1 MLSGGNAKTNAFLLW
16 LGRLAKV
23 PMRADE
29 PERITADGGQ
39 PQLHTSG
46 ELFAEYLV
54 EVRT

>member
-29 PERITADGGQ
+29 PERIIADGGQ

>member
-23 PMRADE
+23 PMRADGQ
-29 PERITADGGQ
+29 RIIADGGQ